1 MPPCYHGAPS
11 PKHLEDFGTQ
21 PQNKNFYIPKTA
33 TCGPLTTTVA
43 DACVN
48 VSIKFA
54 VRKMTLKQIKTMSQF
69 QVNHIVS
76 THDPGL

>member
-1 MPPCYHGAPS
+1 MGHHLPNIWKTLGHSHRRKPS
-11 PKHLEDFGTQ
+11 
-21 PQNKNFYIPKTA
+21 YIPKTA
-33 TCGPLTTTVA
+33 TCGPLIPTVA

-76 THDPGL
+76 THDPRL